1 MLNQNILNSEINK
14 ELKEF
19 VAPADLIITEIKA
32 TLDGPGSFGI
42 TSIKNNSKLLGKL
55 HHALNIDQY
64 KKPKFRKNLLMHAKS
79 ADLISY
85 LQKTQLILPTQ
96 TTLSGFREIQDYC
109 EKASKLEWGN
119 NDETKHFFY
128 ILI

>member
-32 TLDGPGSFGI
+32 TLGGSGSFDI

-64 KKPKFRKNLLMHAKS
+64 KKPKFRKNLLMHAKP

-85 LQKTQLILPTQ
+85 LQKTKLVLPTK
-96 TTLSGFREIQDYC
+96 TKLNGFQRDFKITV
-109 EKASKLEWGN
+109 KRLVN
-119 NDETKHFFY
+119 
-128 ILI
+128 